1 MSVRHF
7 LEVDDLS
14 QDELAGVLA
23 MAALTPAPRLLSGKG
38 VALLFEKPSARTRNA
53 SEMAVF
59 QLGGHPVTIR
69 GEEVGFDTRETVEDV
84 TLTLCQYHAALAARV
99 FDHKVLE
106 RMAAVS
112 SVPVVNLLSDLAH
125 PTQAL
130 ADLLTL
136 QQRWGSLAGRTVA
149 WVGDGNN
156 VCRSLMV
163 AAAMSGMAVRTAC
176 PPGFE
181 LDPMAVDQS
190 RRWGNDVV
198 VATSVT
204 DAVSGADAV
213 VTDVWTS
220 MGQEAEAPRR
230 RQAFSGYTVDEAVMG
245 RAASGAVF
253 LHCLPAHRGEEVTA
267 GVIDGPQ
274 SLVWPQAAN
283 RMHAIRGLLLWLF
296 ETA

>member
-1 MSVRHF
+1 MTVRHF
-7 LEVDDLS
+7 LEVDDLTP
-14 QDELAGVLA
+14 DELAGVLS
-23 MAALTPAPRLLSGKG
+23 MSALTPAPPVLTGRG
-38 VALLFEKPSARTRNA
+38 VGLIFEKPSARTRNA

-84 TLTLCQYHAALAARV
+84 TLTLCQYHAALAAQV
-99 FDHKVLE
+99 IDHEHLE

-112 SVPVVNLLSDLAH
+112 TVPVVNLLSDVGH
-125 PTQAL
+125 PAQAL

-136 QQRWGSLAGRTVA
+136 QERWGSLAGRTVA

-198 VATSVT
+198 VATSVSVAISERT
-204 DAVSGADAV
+204 
-213 VTDVWTS
+213 
-220 MGQEAEAPRR
+220 RR
-230 RQAFSGYTVDEAVMG
+230 RA
-245 RAASGAVF
+245 
-253 LHCLPAHRGEEVTA
+253 
-267 GVIDGPQ
+267 
-274 SLVWPQAAN
+274 
-283 RMHAIRGLLLWLF
+283 
-296 ETA
+296 